1 MSIYDASAKYI
12 AEGVPLVIL
21 AGKEYGSGS
30 SRDWAAKGP
39 RLLGVQ
45 AVIAESYERIHRSN
59 LVGMGILPLQ
69 FLAGQNADSL
79 KLTGEEAFEIA
90 GIRGLIEHF
99 VAGSKITVKASKGGK
114 TTEFDGIVR
123 IDTPQEAQ
131 YYANGG
137 ILQYVLRQLLA
148 AKPETVHA

>member
-1 MSIYDASAKYI
+1 
-12 AEGVPLVIL
+12 
-21 AGKEYGSGS
+21 
-30 SRDWAAKGP
+30 
-39 RLLGVQ
+39 VQ

-69 FLAGQNADSL
+69 FLPGQNADSL
-79 KLTGEEAFEIA
+79 KLTGEEVFEIA
-90 GIRGLIEHF
+90 GIRALVERF
-99 VAGSKITVKASKGGK
+99 SAGNKIKVKASTEGK
-114 TTEFDGIVR
+114 TTEFDAIVR